1 MFYSTFIILTLC
13 QPTTPRSIF
22 DNLPP
27 IIEDVD
33 HQHHQSQA
41 PDSHQFL
48 FNQISKYATEAHYM
62 HFRLPIHLN
71 PLFQIFTSMKTALND
86 TTNLPHGKAMGPVL
100 AFVNTQAQ
108 IQIGIVENNLKQLEL
123 NMPLAPENVFFHCL
137 HTILLTLI
145 GASEVSMNQDPL
157 KMEPLSDIH

>member
-27 IIEDVD
+27 IIEDVN

-48 FNQISKYATEAHYM
+48 FNQIGKYATDAHYM

-71 PLFQIFTSMKTALND
+71 PLFQIFTSMKTALNE
-86 TTNLPHGKAMGPVL
+86 TTNSPHGKAMGPVL

-108 IQIGIVENNLKQLEL
+108 IQIGIVENNLKQLT
-123 NMPLAPENVFFHCL
+123 ARIKH
-137 HTILLTLI
+137 
-145 GASEVSMNQDPL
+145 AVSP
-157 KMEPLSDIH
+157 